1 MKKQFLTLLFLFLFS
16 LTCVSVNAAKR
27 MGSGK
32 PVGQQSGNVSQREA
46 AKPAQPGA
54 QPAGSPSAA
63 PSAPSPASAPMA
75 SPTRRPWGAMV
86 GGLAAGLGLAW
97 LAHSMGFGAEFGQFL
112 LFGLLAFVLLAVV
125 GYFMRRRG
133 PSPANG
139 ESPLAYQAAGQPAFS
154 NSNFNSPNPSKS
166 MVDPNAPAAQSTH
179 NSNPSTP
186 SNPSNWSIPDG
197 FDTHGFLETVKKGF
211 VSMQDAWDRSDTALM
226 RTWMTEEMLSEIKAE
241 LSERDATPLF
251 AQITKTEVVQLEA
264 VLLGMELLGDHYLAS
279 VEFEG
284 TIKEG
289 AHAHPEPFK
298 EVWNMSYS
306 RSGNKV
312 WLIAGIQQ
320 VS

>member
-46 AKPAQPGA
+46 AKPAQPGT

-154 NSNFNSPNPSKS
+154 NSNFNSPNQSKS
-166 MVDPNAPAAQSTH
+166 MVDPNAPAAQSTY

-197 FDTHGFLETVKKGF
+197 FDTHGFL
-211 VSMQDAWDRSDTALM
+211 
-226 RTWMTEEMLSEIKAE
+226 
-241 LSERDATPLF
+241 
-251 AQITKTEVVQLEA
+251 
-264 VLLGMELLGDHYLAS
+264 
-279 VEFEG
+279 
-284 TIKEG
+284 
-289 AHAHPEPFK
+289 
-298 EVWNMSYS
+298 
-306 RSGNKV
+306 
-312 WLIAGIQQ
+312 
-320 VS
+320 